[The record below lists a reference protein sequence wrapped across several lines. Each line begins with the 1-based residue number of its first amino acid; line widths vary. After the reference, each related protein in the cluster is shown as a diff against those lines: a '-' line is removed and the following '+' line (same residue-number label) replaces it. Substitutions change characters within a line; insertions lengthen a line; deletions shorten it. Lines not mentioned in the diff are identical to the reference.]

1 MTGKMKEADRNAL
14 AQMNAHP
21 PAIVTT
27 LNGRVTFFDKQAAKL
42 TMEFDI
48 GRDFCHSV
56 DVVQGGIVTGMLDA
70 AMSHAVF
77 AVKDFTIRPPATY
90 EIKVSFLAPARAGK
104 LLAHGHVLKV
114 GRTTAF
120 LEADL
125 EDENGTLLA
134 RATSTAMA
142 VPRASSEQGPAT
154 VG

>member
-1 MTGKMKEADRNAL
+1 MNESDRKAVE
-14 AQMNAHP
+14 QMNAHR
-21 PAIVTT
+21 PAIIKT
-27 LNGRVTFFDKQAAKL
+27 LNGRVVSFDKAAGQV
-42 TMEFDI
+42 TMAFDI
-48 GRDFCHSV
+48 SRDFCHSV

-104 LLAHGHVLKV
+104 LTAHGHVLKV

-142 VPRASSEQGPAT
+142 VPRNAEQKGPAA